1 MEVNSKAHNSFH
13 KSTLIFGI
21 IVCFFALLIAGLGIW
36 LISLKSSGKTEFEL
50 FGQKFFSE
58 NVGVSAIFIGAVILI
73 LAVRRISKSL
83 DKISDNYSKTNYDIL
98 NSGSSKKSEL
108 EAAAPDNDNDFDPRI
123 PM

>member
-1 MEVNSKAHNSFH
+1 MQINTEAHNSFH

-36 LISLKSSGKTEFEL
+36 LITLKSSGKTEFEL

-73 LAVRRISKSL
+73 LAVRRILKSL
-83 DKISDNYSKTNYDIL
+83 DKISDNYSKTTHDIL
-98 NSGSSKKSEL
+98 NSGSSKNTAL
-108 EAAAPDNDNDFDPRI
+108 EAAAPDDEFDDSKI
-123 PM
+123 MM

>member
-1 MEVNSKAHNSFH
+1 MQINTNAHNSFH
-13 KSTLIFGI
+13 KSTLIFGV
-21 IVCFFALLIAGLGIW
+21 IVCTFALLIAGLGIW

-58 NVGVSAIFIGAVILI
+58 NVGVSAIFIGAVILV
-73 LAVRRISKSL
+73 LSVRRILKSM

-98 NSGSSKKSEL
+98 NSGNSKKSQIE
-108 EAAAPDNDNDFDPRI
+108 ETDSDNDDFDSRI

>member
-1 MEVNSKAHNSFH
+1 MRINTEAHNSFH

-36 LISLKSSGKTEFEL
+36 LITLKSSGKTEFEL

-73 LAVRRISKSL
+73 LAVRRILKSV
-83 DKISDNYSKTNYDIL
+83 DKISDNYSKTTHDIL
-98 NSGSSKKSEL
+98 NSGGSKNAAL
-108 EAAAPDNDNDFDPRI
+108 EAAGPDDEFDSRI

>member
-1 MEVNSKAHNSFH
+1 MQINTEAHNSFH
-13 KSTLIFGI
+13 KSTLVFGI

-36 LISLKSSGKTEFEL
+36 LITLKSSGKTEFEL

-73 LAVRRISKSL
+73 LAVRRILKSL
-83 DKISDNYSKTNYDIL
+83 DKISDNYSKTTHDIL
-98 NSGSSKKSEL
+98 NSGNSKNAAL
-108 EAAAPDNDNDFDPRI
+108 EATARDDEFDSRI